1 MAILIDEK
9 KRVLVQGITGR
20 EGRARTRL
28 MREYGTNVV
37 GGVTPG
43 KGGQSVLGVPVF
55 NTPQEAVNS
64 LGNIDVSV
72 VFVPAA
78 GVKDAAISAIEAG
91 IKLAVLVPDRV
102 PVWDAMEIAAAA
114 KANDAMFLGPNT
126 LGALSPGKAVVGMI
140 GGRAES
146 ARQWFKPGVP
156 KGVGVISR
164 SGGMASSTGY
174 YLGQAGVRLSSIV
187 HIGGDAVIGIRLPD
201 AALMFEADPLTEA
214 IVIFGEI
221 GSSQEEELSQ
231 LIADRK
237 ITKPVIAYIGGK
249 AAREGTRFSH
259 AGAIIEGG
267 RGTHAGK
274 VKALREAGAT
284 VVDAF
289 GELPGAVVAILEQIK
304 GQSLMSEAD
313 KKAVWHSGITRIQPN
328 KVAVRGYD
336 IAELMG
342 HVSFG
347 AAVYLILTG
356 ELPSPAIA
364 RLMDAILVSSIDHGA
379 TPPSALSARNVAS
392 TGATLSASVAAG
404 IMSINRHH
412 GGAIEDCAR
421 QLKAIADRAA
431 RDSISLEEAATR
443 TLRTMSE
450 AGERMSGF
458 GHRVHTKD
466 PRTARLFELAREA
479 GVDGVHMQAARAVE
493 KAFAD
498 AKKSLPINVDGA
510 IGAILADLG
519 MNPAAFN
526 GIFMI
531 ARTPGLIAHVIEE
544 QTREK
549 PTGPLSLRHAMR
561 SRPPSARTT
570 CSTSPAARPPTLRR
584 PCTTRSRAITTRPTP
599 GATSLRCLSPSARPL
614 PARANGKI
622 YVAGG
627 FIGGTS
633 VTNALRIY
641 DIATNTW
648 TSGANMPTSPGVE
661 AAAAA
666 VVNGKFYVMGGDDF
680 TNGLNTTFI
689 YDIATNTWTTGATLP
704 DSRTNT
710 YGTASNGLIYVYG
723 GVILPAFTT
732 TDTLLRYDPVAN
744 SWTNLGSAGTAGLR
758 QLRRHLAFRHG
769 PTADH
774 RRRGLHWCLHHRHPH
789 LHHQRRYV
797 QRRPGDDRQPRR
809 ARAGHP
815 A

>member
-28 MREYGTNVV
+28 MRDYGTHVV

-43 KGGQSVLGVPVF
+43 KGGQNVLGVPVF
-55 NTPQEAVNS
+55 NTPQEAVTS

-174 YLGQAGVRLSSIV
+174 YLGQAGVRLSTIV

-201 AALMFEADPLTEA
+201 AALMFEADPVTEA

-221 GSSQEEELSQ
+221 GSSQEEELAQ

-237 ITKPVIAYIGGK
+237 ISKPVIAYVGGK

-289 GELPGAVVAILEQIK
+289 GELPGAVVTILKQIK

-342 HVSFG
+342 RVSFG

-356 ELPSPAIA
+356 ELPSPPVA

-379 TPPSALSARNVAS
+379 TPPSALSARSVAS

-443 TLRTMSE
+443 TIAKMSE

-458 GHRVHTKD
+458 GHRVHNKD
-466 PRTARLFELAREA
+466 PRTTRLFELAREA
-479 GVDGVHMQAARAVE
+479 GVAGVHMRAARAVE
-493 KAFAD
+493 KAFGD

-519 MNPAAFN
+519 MNSAAFN

-531 ARTPGLIAHVIEE
+531 ARTPGLVAHVIEE

-549 PTGPLSLRHAMR
+549 PMR
-561 SRPPSARTT
+561 
-570 CSTSPAARPPTLRR
+570 
-584 PCTTRSRAITTRPTP
+584 
-599 GATSLRCLSPSARPL
+599 
-614 PARANGKI
+614 
-622 YVAGG
+622 
-627 FIGGTS
+627 
-633 VTNALRIY
+633 RI
-641 DIATNTW
+641 
-648 TSGANMPTSPGVE
+648 
-661 AAAAA
+661 
-666 VVNGKFYVMGGDDF
+666 
-680 TNGLNTTFI
+680 
-689 YDIATNTWTTGATLP
+689 
-704 DSRTNT
+704 
-710 YGTASNGLIYVYG
+710 
-723 GVILPAFTT
+723 
-732 TDTLLRYDPVAN
+732 DPVN
-744 SWTNLGSAGTAGLR
+744 
-758 QLRRHLAFRHG
+758 HG
-769 PTADH
+769 YDGP
-774 RRRGLHWCLHHRHPH
+774 P
-789 LHHQRRYV
+789 
-797 QRRPGDDRQPRR
+797 PR
-809 ARAGHP
+809 ALDNKTP
-815 A
+815 

>member
-20 EGRARTRL
+20 EGRARTKL

-43 KGGQSVLGVPVF
+43 KAGQSVLGVPVF

-64 LGNIDVSV
+64 LGKIDISV
-72 VFVPAA
+72 LFVPAA
-78 GVKDAAISAIEAG
+78 GVKGAAISAIEAG
-91 IKLAVLVPDRV
+91 ITLAVLVPDRV

-126 LGALSPGKAVVGMI
+126 LGALSPGKGVVGMI

-146 ARQWFKPGVP
+146 ARQWFKPGIP

-174 YLGQAGVRLSSIV
+174 YLGQAGVRLSTIV
-187 HIGGDAVIGIRLPD
+187 HIGGDAVLGIRIPD
-201 AALMFEADPLTEA
+201 AALMFEADPFTEA

-221 GSSQEEELSQ
+221 GSSQEEELAQ
-231 LIADRK
+231 LIVNRK
-237 ITKPVIAYIGGK
+237 VIKPVIAYIGGK

-289 GELPGAVVAILEQIK
+289 GELPDAVVQILKKLK
-304 GQSLMSEAD
+304 GESLMSEAD
-313 KKAVWHSGITRIQPN
+313 KNAAWNTAITRVQPN

-342 HVSFG
+342 RASFG
-347 AAVYLILTG
+347 SAVYLILTG
-356 ELPSPAIA
+356 ELPSPAIG
-364 RLMDAILVSSIDHGA
+364 RLMDAILVASIDHGA
-379 TPPSALSARNVAS
+379 TPPSALAARTVAS

-412 GGAIEDCAR
+412 GGAIEDCAQ
-421 QLKAIADRAA
+421 QLKKITDRATGE
-431 RDSISLEEAATR
+431 SISLEEAATR
-443 TLRTMSE
+443 TLAMMRE
-450 AGERMSGF
+450 AGERMAGF
-458 GHRVHTKD
+458 GHRLHTKD

-479 GVDGVHMQAARAVE
+479 GVNGAHMQTARAVE

-526 GIFMI
+526 GIFMT

-549 PTGPLSLRHAMR
+549 PMRRIDPVNHGYDGP
-561 SRPPSARTT
+561 
-570 CSTSPAARPPTLRR
+570 
-584 PCTTRSRAITTRPTP
+584 
-599 GATSLRCLSPSARPL
+599 
-614 PARANGKI
+614 PARR
-622 YVAGG
+622 VA
-627 FIGGTS
+627 
-633 VTNALRIY
+633 AL
-641 DIATNTW
+641 
-648 TSGANMPTSPGVE
+648 S
-661 AAAAA
+661 
-666 VVNGKFYVMGGDDF
+666 
-680 TNGLNTTFI
+680 
-689 YDIATNTWTTGATLP
+689 
-704 DSRTNT
+704 
-710 YGTASNGLIYVYG
+710 
-723 GVILPAFTT
+723 
-732 TDTLLRYDPVAN
+732 
-744 SWTNLGSAGTAGLR
+744 
-758 QLRRHLAFRHG
+758 
-769 PTADH
+769 
-774 RRRGLHWCLHHRHPH
+774 HP
-789 LHHQRRYV
+789 Q
-797 QRRPGDDRQPRR
+797 QTK
-809 ARAGHP
+809 
-815 A
+815 

>member
-1 MAILIDEK
+1 MAILIDER

-37 GGVTPG
+37 AGVTPG

-55 NTPQEAVNS
+55 NTPGEAVNS
-64 LGNIDVSV
+64 LGEIDVSV

-78 GVKDAAISAIEAG
+78 GVKEAAISAIDAG

-114 KANDAMFLGPNT
+114 KANGAMFLGPNT
-126 LGALSPGKAVVGMI
+126 LGALSPGKGVVGMI

-174 YLGQAGVRLSSIV
+174 YLGQAGVRISTIV
-187 HIGGDAVIGIRLPD
+187 HIGGDAVIGIRLSD

-221 GSSQEEELSQ
+221 GSSQEEELAQ
-231 LIADRK
+231 LIAAGK
-237 ITKPVIAYIGGK
+237 ITKPVIAYIGGR

-274 VKALREAGAT
+274 VKALREAGGT

-289 GELPGAVVAILEQIK
+289 GELPNAVVEILGKMK
-304 GQSLMSEAD
+304 GESLMSEAD
-313 KKAVWHSGITRIQPN
+313 KKAVWNTAITRVEPN

-342 HVSFG
+342 RVSFG
-347 AAVYLILTG
+347 AAVYLIVTE
-356 ELPSPAIA
+356 ELPSQAVA

-379 TPPSALSARNVAS
+379 TPPSALAARTVAS

-421 QLKAIADRAA
+421 QLKAIADRAT
-431 RDSISLEEAATR
+431 RESISIDEAAAR
-443 TLRTMSE
+443 TLATMRE
-450 AGERMSGF
+450 AGERMPGF
-458 GHRVHTKD
+458 GHRLHTKD

-479 GVDGVHMQAARAVE
+479 GVNGVHMQAASAVE
-493 KAFAD
+493 KAFAN

-510 IGAILADLG
+510 IGAILADLRI
-519 MNPAAFN
+519 NPAAFN

-531 ARTPGLIAHVIEE
+531 ARTPGLVAHVIEE

-549 PTGPLSLRHAMR
+549 PMRRIDPVNHGYDGP
-561 SRPPSARTT
+561 
-570 CSTSPAARPPTLRR
+570 
-584 PCTTRSRAITTRPTP
+584 
-599 GATSLRCLSPSARPL
+599 
-614 PARANGKI
+614 PARK
-622 YVAGG
+622 
-627 FIGGTS
+627 
-633 VTNALRIY
+633 
-641 DIATNTW
+641 
-648 TSGANMPTSPGVE
+648 
-661 AAAAA
+661 
-666 VVNGKFYVMGGDDF
+666 
-680 TNGLNTTFI
+680 
-689 YDIATNTWTTGATLP
+689 
-704 DSRTNT
+704 
-710 YGTASNGLIYVYG
+710 
-723 GVILPAFTT
+723 
-732 TDTLLRYDPVAN
+732 LL
-744 SWTNLGSAGTAGLR
+744 S
-758 QLRRHLAFRHG
+758 
-769 PTADH
+769 
-774 RRRGLHWCLHHRHPH
+774 
-789 LHHQRRYV
+789 
-797 QRRPGDDRQPRR
+797 
-809 ARAGHP
+809 
-815 A
+815 

>member
-1 MAILIDEK
+1 MAILIDET

-37 GGVTPG
+37 AGVTPG

-55 NTPQEAVNS
+55 NTPVEAVNS
-64 LGNIDVSV
+64 LGEIDVSV

-78 GVKDAAISAIEAG
+78 GVKEAAISAIDAG

-114 KANDAMFLGPNT
+114 KANGAMFLGPNT
-126 LGALSPGKAVVGMI
+126 LGALSPGKGVVGMI

-174 YLGQAGVRLSSIV
+174 YLGQAGVRISTIV

-221 GSSQEEELSQ
+221 GSSQEEELAQ
-231 LIADRK
+231 LIAAGK
-237 ITKPVIAYIGGK
+237 ITKPMIAYIGGK

-274 VKALREAGAT
+274 VKALRQAGAT

-289 GELPGAVVAILEQIK
+289 GELPNAVVTILGKMK
-304 GQSLMSEAD
+304 GERLMSEAD
-313 KKAVWHSGITRIQPN
+313 KKAVWNTAITRVEPN

-342 HVSFG
+342 RTSFG

-356 ELPSPAIA
+356 ELPSQALA
-364 RLMDAILVSSIDHGA
+364 RLMDAILVSSVDHGA
-379 TPPSALSARNVAS
+379 TPPSALAARSVAS

-421 QLKAIADRAA
+421 QLKAIVDRAT
-431 RDSISLEEAATR
+431 RESISIDEAAAR
-443 TLRTMSE
+443 TLAAMRE
-450 AGERMSGF
+450 AGERMPGF
-458 GHRVHTKD
+458 GHRLHTKD

-479 GVDGVHMQAARAVE
+479 SVNGVHMQAASAVE
-493 KAFAD
+493 KAFSN
-498 AKKSLPINVDGA
+498 AKRSLPINVDGA
-510 IGAILADLG
+510 ISAILGDLG
-519 MNPAAFN
+519 INPAAFN

-531 ARTPGLIAHVIEE
+531 ARTPGLVAHVIEE

-549 PTGPLSLRHAMR
+549 PMR
-561 SRPPSARTT
+561 
-570 CSTSPAARPPTLRR
+570 
-584 PCTTRSRAITTRPTP
+584 
-599 GATSLRCLSPSARPL
+599 
-614 PARANGKI
+614 
-622 YVAGG
+622 
-627 FIGGTS
+627 
-633 VTNALRIY
+633 RI
-641 DIATNTW
+641 
-648 TSGANMPTSPGVE
+648 
-661 AAAAA
+661 
-666 VVNGKFYVMGGDDF
+666 
-680 TNGLNTTFI
+680 
-689 YDIATNTWTTGATLP
+689 
-704 DSRTNT
+704 
-710 YGTASNGLIYVYG
+710 
-723 GVILPAFTT
+723 
-732 TDTLLRYDPVAN
+732 DPVN
-744 SWTNLGSAGTAGLR
+744 HGYDGPPPRSFSGTDS
-758 QLRRHLAFRHG
+758 
-769 PTADH
+769 P
-774 RRRGLHWCLHHRHPH
+774 
-789 LHHQRRYV
+789 
-797 QRRPGDDRQPRR
+797 
-809 ARAGHP
+809 
-815 A
+815 

>member
-78 GVKDAAISAIEAG
+78 GVKEAAISAIEAG

-102 PVWDAMEIAAAA
+102 PVWDAMEIATAA

-174 YLGQAGVRLSSIV
+174 YLGQAGVRLSTIV

-214 IVIFGEI
+214 IVVFGEI
-221 GSSQEEELSQ
+221 GSSQEEELAQ

-274 VKALREAGAT
+274 VKALREAGAR

-289 GELPGAVVAILEQIK
+289 GELPGAVVTILEQNK

-356 ELPSPAIA
+356 ELPSPAVA

-431 RDSISLEEAATR
+431 RDSISLDEAATR

-519 MNPAAFN
+519 MPPRAFN

-531 ARTPGLIAHVIEE
+531 ARTPGLIAHVMEE
-544 QTREK
+544 QTRER
-549 PTGPLSLRHAMR
+549 PMRRIDPVNHGYDGP
-561 SRPPSARTT
+561 
-570 CSTSPAARPPTLRR
+570 
-584 PCTTRSRAITTRPTP
+584 
-599 GATSLRCLSPSARPL
+599 
-614 PARANGKI
+614 PAR
-622 YVAGG
+622 
-627 FIGGTS
+627 
-633 VTNALRIY
+633 
-641 DIATNTW
+641 
-648 TSGANMPTSPGVE
+648 
-661 AAAAA
+661 
-666 VVNGKFYVMGGDDF
+666 
-680 TNGLNTTFI
+680 
-689 YDIATNTWTTGATLP
+689 
-704 DSRTNT
+704 
-710 YGTASNGLIYVYG
+710 
-723 GVILPAFTT
+723 
-732 TDTLLRYDPVAN
+732 
-744 SWTNLGSAGTAGLR
+744 NL
-758 QLRRHLAFRHG
+758 
-769 PTADH
+769 
-774 RRRGLHWCLHHRHPH
+774 
-789 LHHQRRYV
+789 
-797 QRRPGDDRQPRR
+797 
-809 ARAGHP
+809 
-815 A
+815 

>member
-1 MAILIDEK
+1 MAILIDET

-37 GGVTPG
+37 AGVTPG
-43 KGGQSVLGVPVF
+43 KGGQTVLGVPVF
-55 NTPQEAVNS
+55 NTPRDAIKA
-64 LGNIDVSV
+64 LRNIDISV
-72 VFVPAA
+72 LFVPAV

-91 IKLAVLVPDRV
+91 IKLTVLVPDRV
-102 PVWDAMEIAAAA
+102 PVWDTMEIAAAA
-114 KANDAMFLGPNT
+114 KANAAMFIGPNT
-126 LGALSPGKAVVGMI
+126 LGVLSPGKAVVGMI

-146 ARQWFKPGVP
+146 ARQWFKPGIP

-174 YLGQAGVRLSSIV
+174 YLGQSGVRISTIA

-221 GSSQEEELSQ
+221 GSSQEEELAQ
-231 LIADRK
+231 LIRDRK
-237 ITKPVIAYIGGK
+237 VTKPVVAYIGGK

-284 VVDAF
+284 VVDGF
-289 GELPGAVVAILEQIK
+289 GDLPGAVVEILTKMK
-304 GQSLMSEAD
+304 GESLMSEAEQ
-313 KKAVWHSGITRIQPN
+313 KAVWHSAITRIEPN

-336 IAELMG
+336 IADLMG
-342 HVSFG
+342 RVSFG

-356 ELPSPAIA
+356 ELPSTALA

-379 TPPSALSARNVAS
+379 TPPSALAARTVAS

-421 QLKAIADRAA
+421 QLRAIADRAT
-431 RDSISLEEAATR
+431 RESISMDEAATR
-443 TLRTMSE
+443 MLAAMRE
-450 AGERMSGF
+450 AGERMPGF
-458 GHRVHTKD
+458 GHRLHTKD

-479 GVDGVHMQAARAVE
+479 GLDGVHMQAARAVE
-493 KAFAD
+493 KAFAN

-531 ARTPGLIAHVIEE
+531 ARTPGLVAHVIEE

-549 PTGPLSLRHAMR
+549 PMR
-561 SRPPSARTT
+561 
-570 CSTSPAARPPTLRR
+570 
-584 PCTTRSRAITTRPTP
+584 
-599 GATSLRCLSPSARPL
+599 
-614 PARANGKI
+614 
-622 YVAGG
+622 
-627 FIGGTS
+627 
-633 VTNALRIY
+633 RI
-641 DIATNTW
+641 
-648 TSGANMPTSPGVE
+648 
-661 AAAAA
+661 
-666 VVNGKFYVMGGDDF
+666 
-680 TNGLNTTFI
+680 
-689 YDIATNTWTTGATLP
+689 
-704 DSRTNT
+704 
-710 YGTASNGLIYVYG
+710 
-723 GVILPAFTT
+723 
-732 TDTLLRYDPVAN
+732 DPVN
-744 SWTNLGSAGTAGLR
+744 
-758 QLRRHLAFRHG
+758 HG
-769 PTADH
+769 YDGPS
-774 RRRGLHWCLHHRHPH
+774 
-789 LHHQRRYV
+789 
-797 QRRPGDDRQPRR
+797 PRKI
-809 ARAGHP
+809 P
-815 A
+815 S

>member
-1 MAILIDEK
+1 VLMAILIDEK

-43 KGGQSVLGVPVF
+43 KGGQSMLGVPVF

-64 LGNIDVSV
+64 LGDIDVSV

-174 YLGQAGVRLSSIV
+174 YLGQAGVRLSTIV

-201 AALMFEADPLTEA
+201 AGLMFEADPLTEA

-221 GSSQEEELSQ
+221 GSSQEEELAQ

-237 ITKPVIAYIGGK
+237 INKPVIAYIGGK

-289 GELPGAVVAILEQIK
+289 GELPGAVVTILQRVK
-304 GQSLMSEAD
+304 GQSLMSETD
-313 KKAVWHSGITRIQPN
+313 KNAVWHSGITRIEPN

-342 HVSFG
+342 RVSFG

-379 TPPSALSARNVAS
+379 TPPSALSARTVAS

-404 IMSINRHH
+404 VMSINRHH

-421 QLKAIADRAA
+421 QLKTIADRAA
-431 RDSISLEEAATR
+431 RESISLAEAATR
-443 TLRTMSE
+443 TIGKMSE

-458 GHRVHTKD
+458 GHRLHTKD

-479 GVDGVHMQAARAVE
+479 GVEGVHMQAAGAVE

-544 QTREK
+544 QARER
-549 PTGPLSLRHAMR
+549 PMR
-561 SRPPSARTT
+561 
-570 CSTSPAARPPTLRR
+570 
-584 PCTTRSRAITTRPTP
+584 
-599 GATSLRCLSPSARPL
+599 
-614 PARANGKI
+614 
-622 YVAGG
+622 
-627 FIGGTS
+627 
-633 VTNALRIY
+633 RI
-641 DIATNTW
+641 
-648 TSGANMPTSPGVE
+648 
-661 AAAAA
+661 
-666 VVNGKFYVMGGDDF
+666 
-680 TNGLNTTFI
+680 
-689 YDIATNTWTTGATLP
+689 
-704 DSRTNT
+704 
-710 YGTASNGLIYVYG
+710 
-723 GVILPAFTT
+723 
-732 TDTLLRYDPVAN
+732 DPVN
-744 SWTNLGSAGTAGLR
+744 HGYDGPPLRNLSEN
-758 QLRRHLAFRHG
+758 
-769 PTADH
+769 
-774 RRRGLHWCLHHRHPH
+774 
-789 LHHQRRYV
+789 
-797 QRRPGDDRQPRR
+797 RPS
-809 ARAGHP
+809 
-815 A
+815 